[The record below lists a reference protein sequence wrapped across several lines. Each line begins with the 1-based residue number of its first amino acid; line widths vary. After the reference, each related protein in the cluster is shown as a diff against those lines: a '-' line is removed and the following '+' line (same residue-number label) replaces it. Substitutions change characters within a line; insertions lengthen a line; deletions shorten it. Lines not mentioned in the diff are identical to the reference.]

1 MSQKCVL
8 REEFVSDGTIGRPG
22 DTIVQ
27 LLASA
32 FESRS
37 SVLAAYLLDRR
48 GCPVLTRAS
57 LTASAGTQP
66 EILPRTAADVLSGVA
81 WSLLRVVSG
90 LVKRSDARVIL
101 T

>member
-1 MSQKCVL
+1 M

-32 FESRS
+32 FESR